1 MSHPPHGAGV
11 SARHIISPIHL
22 LGVSMVA
29 LACCMPQSSVA
40 QQLTEAQTT
49 ILDRFVL
56 TATRATKNVL
66 DVPQN
71 ITVIDEKTLE
81 KHVVRDIQDLV
92 RYEPGIAVD
101 RQTSLT
107 NPFSQLNS
115 FSIRGVGG
123 NRVQILVDGSRVHER
138 ITDGSRDLIDPW
150 NMKAV
155 ELVRGPNSVLWG
167 ADALGGT
174 VAFRTRDPSD
184 LLKGSDKPWA
194 VELKTGWDSF
204 DNSFRKQIT
213 AAYDFG
219 DIEVMGSIGHVN
231 SEEPK
236 MTKADPEGGV
246 WGSCP
251 RPSYFR
257 CDQLFPT
264 DTTAW
269 NGLAKV
275 VWTPS
280 ADHEFKLTGELY
292 SRETEINQ
300 VWDSGAENPLY
311 ASNPAYY
318 SFYYESESYI
328 RNLDMSRT
336 RLALEHNWQVNAT
349 WLDAVNWKLSYSPQH
364 RNVDSKQTR
373 YYSLLATPE
382 LREIEQV
389 RNYGENFLEAD
400 VQLTSHADFGG
411 VSHNFTYGFDGDTT
425 ATTYDGHNV
434 TYNVTKDTTTT
445 AINQGFN
452 FPKVDTVRADLY
464 LQDEIKLLDDRLTI
478 TPGARW
484 ATYSIDPTS
493 DEDYVPLP
501 GYEPHKIESQRLIK
515 KLSAL
520 YKLDDTYSVYAAYG
534 EGFKMPTSQQ
544 LFISSS
550 SVIGTTGFVTVIPN
564 PDLKPES
571 VSNYEAGLRGEFER
585 GFFSVNGFYSQY
597 ENFIRGLQPVAGE
610 ANKYTSDNV
619 DRVELWGIEAS
630 AEYEVLDNVFLT
642 GALTYTKGVQQVDST
657 SAETPFD
664 GAVPLTVVAGVRYEL
679 PEHGL
684 ELELI
689 GTFADG
695 VAERS
700 DPNAFKPEGYAVF
713 DAYAKWTPKENIEL
727 SAGIQNIFDVKYFPN
742 TLTGYANTPNDA
754 NVAAQNPLELQV
766 ASGRTFKIGASV
778 RF

>member
-1 MSHPPHGAGV
+1 MSHPPRGAGV
-11 SARHIISPIHL
+11 SARAILSPIHL
-22 LGVSMVA
+22 AGISA
-29 LACCMPQSSVA
+29 LALAAALPVPAIA

-49 ILDRFVL
+49 ILERFVL
-56 TATRATKNVL
+56 TATRSTKNVL

-71 ITVIDEKTLE
+71 VAVIDAKTLE
-81 KHVVRDIQDLV
+81 KHQVRDIQDLV
-92 RYEPGIAVD
+92 RYEPGISVD

-107 NPFSQLNS
+107 NPFGQLNS

-123 NRVQILVDGSRVHER
+123 NRVQILVDGSRVQER

-184 LLKGSDKPWA
+184 LLAGSGKPWA
-194 VELKTGWDSF
+194 LELKTGWDSF

-219 DIEVMGSIGHVN
+219 DVEVLGSIGHVS
-231 SEEPK
+231 SEEPR

-264 DTTAW
+264 DTSAW

-280 ADHEFKLTGELY
+280 ADHEFKLTGEFY
-292 SRETEINQ
+292 SRETEIDQ
-300 VWDSGAENPLY
+300 IWDSGAENPLY

-318 SFYYESESYI
+318 SYYYESQSYI

-336 RLALEHNWQVNAT
+336 RLALEHTWQVNT
-349 WLDAVNWKLSYSPQH
+349 PWLDSVNWKLSYSPQH
-364 RNVDSKQTR
+364 RNVDSHQTR
-373 YYSLLATPE
+373 YYSLLATPA

-400 VQLTSHADFGG
+400 VQLTSHADFAGM
-411 VSHNFTYGFDGDTT
+411 SHNFTYGFDGDTT
-425 ATTYDGHNV
+425 ATTYEGYDITNGV
-434 TYNVTKDTTTT
+434 K
-445 AINQGFN
+445 AGGKGFN

-464 LQDEIKLLDDRLTI
+464 LQDEIKLLDDRLTV
-478 TPGARW
+478 TPGVRW
-484 ATYSIDPTS
+484 ATYSIDPTA
-493 DEDYVPLP
+493 DADYVPLP
-501 GYEPHKIESQRLIK
+501 GYEPHKIESERLIK

-571 VSNYEAGLRGEFER
+571 VSNYEAGLRGEFDR

-610 ANKYTSDNV
+610 TNKYTSDNV

-642 GALTYTKGVQQVDST
+642 GSLTYSKGVQQVNSGSD
-657 SAETPFD
+657 ETPFD

-695 VAERS
+695 VTERA
-700 DPNAFKPEGYAVF
+700 DPDAFKPEGYAVF
-713 DAYAKWTPKENIEL
+713 DAYAKWSPKENIEL
-727 SAGIQNIFDVKYFPN
+727 TAGIQNIFDTKYFPN
-742 TLTGYANTPNDA
+742 TLTGYAATPDDA
-754 NVAAQNPLELQV
+754 SVAAQNPLELQ
-766 ASGRTFKIGASV
+766 AAPGRTFKLGATV
-778 RF
+778 KF